1 MKKQLVFLWRH
12 VRVKKIFHA
21 FIGIMHQ
28 VVYND
33 KMFASWIKTVGVD
46 ETFNECARVFD
57 RIIGWLHFSI
67 TPYDVIKIGIE
78 RVYL

>member
-1 MKKQLVFLWRH
+1 MATCTSEEM
-12 VRVKKIFHA
+12 FHA

-33 KMFASWIKTVGVD
+33 KMFASWIKTVGID
-46 ETFNECARVFD
+46 ESFNKCAEVFD

-67 TPYDVIKIGIE
+67 ITYDVKIGIE